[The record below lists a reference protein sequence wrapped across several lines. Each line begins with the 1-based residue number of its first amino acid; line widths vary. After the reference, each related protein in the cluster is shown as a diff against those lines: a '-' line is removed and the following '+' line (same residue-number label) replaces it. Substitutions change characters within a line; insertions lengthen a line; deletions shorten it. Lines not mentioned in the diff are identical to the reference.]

1 MKKHQDVFEGRIE
14 VPEIVRAKADEVFQ
28 VIREEKIEM
37 IEGRT
42 ADAVR
47 PRIFVP
53 PIGAARHFPRR
64 GKL

>member
-37 IEGRT
+37 IELQHNR
-42 ADAVR
+42 R
-47 PRIFVP
+47 QRQ
-53 PIGAARHFPRR
+53 RHA
-64 GKL
+64 